1 MQLDRNVCW
10 ITMNQ
15 SPGCRCH
22 CKKIVRTCHWF
33 VVNPTLALPYSLA
46 TNQGKAN
53 GVKDALLSYDKSRS
67 KDFWITSQSVAK
79 GHDGEFRR
87 PSRFVAILFNC
98 LSVSQLLTRLFLHF
112 YSRSEWE
119 RKLKRLIQ
127 GIEKLICK
135 ESLLQYA
142 ETKSCRRFNPPNLS
156 QLSKKGSRSVAPTLP
171 KCRTIFPYLSPD
183 TSQSVGN
190 RLCKLLAVR

>member
-1 MQLDRNVCW
+1 MQLEGNVFW
-10 ITMNQ
+10 ITTDQ
-15 SPGCRCH
+15 SSGCRCH

-53 GVKDALLSYDKSRS
+53 GVKDALLS
-67 KDFWITSQSVAK
+67 
-79 GHDGEFRR
+79 
-87 PSRFVAILFNC
+87 FVAILFNC

-112 YSRSEWE
+112 YSWSERG

-127 GIEKLICK
+127 GIEKRICK

-156 QLSKKGSRSVAPTLP
+156 QLSKKGSRCVAPTLP